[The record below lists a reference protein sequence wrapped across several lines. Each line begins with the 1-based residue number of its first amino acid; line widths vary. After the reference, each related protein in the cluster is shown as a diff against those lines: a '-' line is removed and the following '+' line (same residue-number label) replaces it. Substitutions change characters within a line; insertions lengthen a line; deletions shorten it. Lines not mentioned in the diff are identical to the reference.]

1 MGQAQHFYCFRA
13 VIIMFF
19 FSKTGTTKNKQK
31 KTLDLFRKGDYKVI
45 VATTIAEEGIDVKEC
60 NLVVRYNYAGNII
73 SQIQAKGKFPIFYE
87 AVFIHNICIF

>member
-1 MGQAQHFYCFRA
+1 MLQSCYNNVG
-13 VIIMFF
+13 F

-73 SQIQAKGKFPIFYE
+73 SQIQAKGMFPTFFEIG
-87 AVFIHNICIF
+87 FIHNICIL